1 MGRDERNWIHS
12 EDYPK
17 MMEFT
22 VENSW
27 IGCIIADADGKYV
40 YTNKIYESITGIP
53 GAEMVGS
60 SVEAARQDGL
70 LGPHSTTI
78 LAMKE
83 KKEVVAQQQLKDRRV
98 IVRGTPYFDEKG
110 KVKYVLSQLFSI
122 EKLNRLYQEIAR
134 EKKKGWEHFEK
145 VELRASQVSEGSTD
159 YIIYRSEEMS
169 QVMDQ
174 ARRLAP
180 TDVTVLLL
188 GESGTGKE
196 LVAKFIHQASSRKEQ
211 PFIRINCSAIPENL
225 LESELFGYEAGSFTG
240 GSAHGRKGLLEHAN
254 GGTVLLD
261 EIGDMPYPMQSKILR
276 VLQEKEIMRIGGN
289 QPIRLDIR
297 FIAATNRNIPELIRE
312 KQFRSDLYHR
322 LNMAPLRIPALRQ
335 RKEDIPLLIEYF
347 LSHFNQEY
355 QTAKGMDQKLSA
367 ALSDMPFY
375 GNIRELRN
383 LMERLM
389 ILSPGNELSLEDFQ
403 QLHLEEDEGLSLPD
417 PWGIGGKGKS
427 LEELLRDYEENIW
440 RTMAQRHKKNA
451 DIAAALKVHPSTVTR
466 KLQQF
471 GIR

>member
-1 MGRDERNWIHS
+1 M
-12 EDYPK
+12 
-17 MMEFT
+17 
-22 VENSW
+22 
-27 IGCIIADADGKYV
+27 
-40 YTNKIYESITGIP
+40 
-53 GAEMVGS
+53 
-60 SVEAARQDGL
+60 
-70 LGPHSTTI
+70 
-78 LAMKE
+78 
-83 KKEVVAQQQLKDRRV
+83 
-98 IVRGTPYFDEKG
+98 
-110 KVKYVLSQLFSI
+110 
-122 EKLNRLYQEIAR
+122 
-134 EKKKGWEHFEK
+134 
-145 VELRASQVSEGSTD
+145 
-159 YIIYRSEEMS
+159 
-169 QVMDQ
+169 
-174 ARRLAP
+174 
-180 TDVTVLLL
+180 
-188 GESGTGKE
+188 
-196 LVAKFIHQASSRKEQ
+196 
-211 PFIRINCSAIPENL
+211 
-225 LESELFGYEAGSFTG
+225 
-240 GSAHGRKGLLEHAN
+240 
-254 GGTVLLD
+254 D

-389 ILSPGNELSLEDFQ
+389 ILSPGNELNLEDFQ

-440 RTMAQRHKKNA
+440 RAMAQQHKKNA

>member
-169 QVMDQ
+169 QVMD
-174 ARRLAP
+174 
-180 TDVTVLLL
+180 
-188 GESGTGKE
+188 
-196 LVAKFIHQASSRKEQ
+196 Q

-389 ILSPGNELSLEDFQ
+389 ILSPGNELNLEDFQ

-440 RTMAQRHKKNA
+440 RAMAQQHKKNA

>member
-1 MGRDERNWIHS
+1 MKNKDFTQS
-12 EDYPK
+12 EDYGK
-17 MMEFT
+17 LMEFT

-27 IGCIIADADGKYV
+27 IGCIIADAEGKYV
-40 YTNKIYESITGIP
+40 YTNKIYENITGIP
-53 GAEMVGS
+53 RAEMVGS
-60 SVEAARQDGL
+60 SVEAARQEGL
-70 LGPHSTTI
+70 LGPHSTTL
-78 LAMKE
+78 LALKE
-83 KKEVVAQQQLKDRRV
+83 KKEVIAQQQLKDRRV
-98 IVRGTPYFDEKG
+98 IVRGTPYFDDKG
-110 KVKYVLSQLFSI
+110 RVKYVLSQLFSI
-122 EKLNRLYQEIAR
+122 EKLNRLYQEMSR

-145 VELRASQVSEGSTD
+145 VELRASQVTEGSTD
-159 YIIYRSEEMS
+159 YIIYKSEEMG

-180 TDVTVLLL
+180 TDITVLLL

-211 PFIRINCSAIPENL
+211 PFIRINCSAIPDNL

-240 GSAHGRKGLLEHAN
+240 GVAHGRKGLLEHAN
-254 GGTVLLD
+254 KGTVLLD

-289 QPIRLDIR
+289 KPIQLDIR
-297 FIAATNRNIPELIRE
+297 FIAATNRHIPELIRE

-389 ILSPGNELSLEDFQ
+389 ILSPGNELNLEDFQ

-440 RTMAQRHKKNA
+440 RSMALQHKKNA

>member
-1 MGRDERNWIHS
+1 MELKTFAQS
-12 EDYPK
+12 EDYGK
-17 MMEFT
+17 LMEFT

-53 GAEMVGS
+53 GEEMVGS

-83 KKEVVAQQQLKDRRV
+83 KKEVATLQQLKDRRV
-98 IVRGTPYFDEKG
+98 IVRGTPYFDERG

-134 EKKKGWEHFEK
+134 EKKKGWDHFEK
-145 VELRASQVSEGSTD
+145 VELRASQVAEGSTD
-159 YIIYRSEEMS
+159 YIIYKSEEMS
-169 QVMDQ
+169 RVMEQ

-196 LVAKFIHQASSRKEQ
+196 LVAKFIHQASNRKEE

-240 GSAHGRKGLLEHAN
+240 GAAHGRKGLLEHAN

-289 QPIRLDIR
+289 RPIRLDIR

-322 LNMAPLRIPALRQ
+322 LNMAPLRIPSLRQ
-335 RKEDIPLLIEYF
+335 RKEDISLLVEYF
-347 LSHFNQEY
+347 LSYFNQEY
-355 QTAKGMDQKLSA
+355 HSAKGMSRQLSEE
-367 ALSDMPFY
+367 LSGMPFY

-383 LMERLM
+383 LIERLV
-389 ILSPGNELSLEDFQ
+389 ILSPGNELNLEDFR
-403 QLHLEEDEGLSLPD
+403 QLHREGEDFLPLKD
-417 PWGIGGKGKS
+417 FGPMFGKGKS
-427 LEELLRDYEENIW
+427 LEEMLQSYEEQIW
-440 RTMAQRHKKNA
+440 RAMAHQYQKNTE
-451 DIAAALKVHPSTVTR
+451 IAGALRVHPSTVTR
-466 KLQQF
+466 KLQQY